1 MKQKTNEQ
9 RIAALLKD
17 NHPVLNALLVERI
30 LCIVDLTVQDIE
42 TNAEGW
48 ENPFVHPDLYKQLQQ
63 QVYKHLKP

>member
-17 NHPVLNALLVERI
+17 NHPI
-30 LCIVDLTVQDIE
+30 LTVQDIE
-42 TNAEGW
+42 INAEGW

-63 QVYKHLKP
+63 QVYKHLKS